1 MANSWLKHVKE
12 TMKANSGK
20 SFKDV
25 LKLAKKSYKKVS
37 KSQSKSQ
44 SRSSGKKARRQTRR
58 KGLRGGA
65 SIADSAASF
74 P

>member
-44 SRSSGKKARRQTRR
+44 SRSGGKKACRQTRR

-65 SIADSAASF
+65 SIADSAAAF